1 MSASTAQP
9 RLLLIYLKPT
19 SFVTDDWALLEEH
32 YDVRAFHFDADEATS
47 ALGLAR
53 LWMRQLWWLLRELPS
68 ADLVLGWFADYHVA
82 LPVLLARW
90 VGVPVA
96 VVLGG
101 MDCNWVPELDYGVWE
116 SRWRAPLVRGI
127 CRHASMLLPVSP
139 ALIYHENAY
148 ACPPQVLE
156 NGIRAHVPGL
166 ETPHR
171 AIPTG
176 YPPEAWPMG
185 PLEREDVVS
194 TVAIVDDERRM
205 KVKGVDVLI
214 EAARRLPAVTFQVV
228 GVTREMRPILQE
240 KYDPPQNVTLFPPRD
255 RSDLVGVYHG
265 TSVYTQLSRTEG
277 LPNVMAE
284 AMCCGC
290 IPVGSRVG
298 GVPEL
303 VEETGEI
310 VERPDP
316 DEVAARLRRA
326 LNRDEADRR
335 AARARIEKKFSKA
348 QREEQLLAV
357 LADLWA

>member
-116 SRWRAPLVRGI
+116 SRWRAPLVRWI
-127 CRHASMLLPVSP
+127 IKRADLLPTVSP
-139 ALIYHENAY
+139 SLIEAEERYSNWPE
-148 ACPPQVLE
+148 PRR
-156 NGIRAHVPGL
+156 NGIRVHVPDL
-166 ETPHR
+166 DTPHPV
-171 AIPTG
+171 IPHG
-176 YPPEAWPMG
+176 FDPDDWPMG
-185 PLEREDVVS
+185 PSQRPPTVTTVSLLDSERTYRIKGIDLFLATAQRLPEVDFQIVGISASFAETLRREREVP
-194 TVAIVDDERRM
+194 E
-205 KVKGVDVLI
+205 
-214 EAARRLPAVTFQVV
+214 
-228 GVTREMRPILQE
+228 
-240 KYDPPQNVTLFPPRD
+240 NVTLQPPRP
-255 RSDLVGVYHG
+255 RPELKEVYQR
-265 TSVYTQLSRTEG
+265 TNVYAQLSRVEAFG
-277 LPNVMAE
+277 LVVGE
-284 AMCCGC
+284 AMLSGC
-290 IPVGSRVG
+290 IPVVSAVG
-298 GVPEL
+298 QLPEL
-303 VEETGEI
+303 AGPTGEI

-316 DEVAARLRRA
+316 DAVVPHLHRA
-326 LNRDEADRR
+326 LDRDEADRR

-357 LADLWA
+357 LADLRA